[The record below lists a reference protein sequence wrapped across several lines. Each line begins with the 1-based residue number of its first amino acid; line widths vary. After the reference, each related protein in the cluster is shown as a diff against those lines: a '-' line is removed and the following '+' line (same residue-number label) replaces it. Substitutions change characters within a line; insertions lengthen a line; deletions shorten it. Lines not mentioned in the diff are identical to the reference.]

1 MIRRAL
7 HIVGSPDKL
16 TNHSVL
22 EVLAGL
28 HALELARVALQ
39 AVGELPQAIF
49 VVIPVRLRDRC
60 DDLFRL
66 EVLFC
71 STRPS
76 CPRRSMPAR
85 TLFIFPSPIK
95 IKQRRI

>member
-28 HALELARVALQ
+28 HALELVRVALQ

-60 DDLFRL
+60 ADLFRL
-66 EVLFC
+66 EVLAAVRAQVVLDGPC
-71 STRPS
+71 LPDL
-76 CPRRSMPAR
+76 C
-85 TLFIFPSPIK
+85 
-95 IKQRRI
+95 